1 MSHQH
6 LNLTQGGIT
15 GTLLRFTLPMMAGAL
30 LQQCYN
36 IADTLIVGQ
45 FVGPEALAAVGSAY
59 TLMVFL
65 CSILLGLSLGSSTVF
80 SQQYGR
86 GSLSALRHSIWVS
99 FALILAVTVVLNV
112 AAFLALDPILRFLQ
126 VPAEVYPLMRDY
138 LWIIFWGILFTFLYN
153 FYAALLRAVGDS
165 VTPLWFLSLSVVL
178 NIGLDLF
185 FILAL
190 DWGIEGAA
198 AATVIAQGA
207 AALGIVIYT
216 YRKRPELKI
225 RRDEIYLDRATLKE
239 ITEFST
245 LTCVQQSVMNLGILM
260 VQGLVNSF
268 GTVVMA
274 AFAAAVKIDA
284 FAYMPVQEFGNAF
297 STFVAQNFGARKRQR
312 IRRGIRQALLITCLF
327 SLAVS
332 LLIFLFAEPLM
343 LIFVK
348 PDEVEILRIGAQYL
362 RIEGA
367 FYALIGILFLLY
379 GYYRSVR
386 MPGMSVILTVLSLGT
401 RVALSYALASLPAVG
416 VTGIWWSIPI
426 GWFIADLVGIVYY
439 KLSAASWTRA
449 ERSDTTRADE
459 ARPHR
464 LQLSYSLNNIHYLCG
479 R

>member
-86 GSLSALRHSIWVS
+86 GSLSALRHSTWVS
-99 FALILAVTVVLNV
+99 FVLILAITVVLNV

-138 LWIIFWGILFTFLYN
+138 LWIIFWGILFTFIYN

-165 VTPLWFLSLSVVL
+165 VTPLWFLSLAVVL

-185 FILAL
+185 FILSL

-225 RRDEIYLDRATLKE
+225 RRNEIYLDRATLKE

-401 RVALSYALASLPAVG
+401 RVALSYILASLPAVG

-439 KLSAASWTRA
+439 KLSRPASGASWGKA
-449 ERSDTTRADE
+449 EQPDTARADE

-464 LQLSYSLNNIHYLCG
+464 LQQSVL
-479 R
+479 